1 MRSQYTHPPNGS
13 LIGMPSHSRSVRL
26 APVDPVPRRET
37 PWMVGLAT
45 TLDER
50 RKRLKPGI
58 CRSRSSSSAPGMS
71 CNWLASS
78 VVIAAGVSLERTL
91 LTVTLVLRGGGSGGL
106 LLEEAELCPFAIGA
120 GMIRLVAKAIT
131 CRRIVKVM
139 DEDLAGARF
148 LGG

>member
-1 MRSQYTHPPNGS
+1 MLSQST
-13 LIGMPSHSRSVRL
+13 SVRL

-37 PWMVGLAT
+37 PCVVGLAT

-71 CNWLASS
+71 CSWSASS
-78 VVIAAGVSLERTL
+78 AVMAAGVSLERTL

-106 LLEEAELCPFAIGA
+106 LLEEEAEFCPFATWA
-120 GMIRLVAKAIT
+120 MTRPVAKAIT

-148 LGG
+148 LVG